1 MKATNAL
8 NHKKATSLALNILF
22 YFILFFFIK
31 VGLQLDLPLFVKRQ
45 TLVIEAGNLS
55 VPEISVIRNAFFT
68 SADYIRRS
76 HVFR

>member
-1 MKATNAL
+1 MLLTI
-8 NHKKATSLALNILF
+8 KATSLALNILF
-22 YFILFFFIK
+22 YFIFFFIK

>member
-8 NHKKATSLALNILF
+8 NHKSHLSSFKHTILF
-22 YFILFFFIK
+22 YFFFFIK

>member
-8 NHKKATSLALNILF
+8 NHKSHLSSFKHTI
-22 YFILFFFIK
+22 FFFIK
-31 VGLQLDLPLFVKRQ
+31 VELQLDLPLFVKRQ

-76 HVFR
+76 YVFR

>member
-1 MKATNAL
+1 MLLTIKV
-8 NHKKATSLALNILF
+8 TSLALNILF
-22 YFILFFFIK
+22 FFIK
-31 VGLQLDLPLFVKRQ
+31 VELQLDLPLFVKRQ